1 MTKAIE
7 VNRVHVIGED
17 KKGNPVFEANGTL
30 NEAAFTARTIQYKG
44 EPIFKL
50 QETNEEGELAHLVM
64 AGSSFTRGDR
74 IAVARAC
81 KAARLAQFG
90 EGAKAKV
97 EAELET
103 GETVELVAE
112 RTEDEIFEEIRHA
125 EGW

>member
-1 MTKAIE
+1 MAKAIE

-30 NEAAFTARTIQYKG
+30 NEAEFTARTVQYKG

-50 QETNEEGELAHLVM
+50 QETCGQTGELTHLVM
-64 AGSSFTRGDR
+64 AGSGFTRGDR

-90 EGAKAKV
+90 EGAKEKV
-97 EAELET
+97 DAELES
-103 GETVELVAE
+103 GQTVQLA
-112 RTEDEIFEEIRHA
+112 A
-125 EGW
+125 K